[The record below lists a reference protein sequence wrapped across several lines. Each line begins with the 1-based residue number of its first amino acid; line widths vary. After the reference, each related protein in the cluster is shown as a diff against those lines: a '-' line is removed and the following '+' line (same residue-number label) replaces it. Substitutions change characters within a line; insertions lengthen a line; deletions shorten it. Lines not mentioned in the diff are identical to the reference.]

1 MTGAGGRRY
10 HHGDLR
16 SAIVDESMAV
26 LAEDGLVGFSVAK
39 VARRI
44 GVSPASP
51 YRHFADKNEVLAAVA
66 VRVAV
71 ELREYLGDA
80 VDRAGPAPAER
91 FAAMVGAYT
100 RFVMSRRVGLDLV
113 YLEPF
118 QDPRYADLHSK
129 ARDLRVLRLVVAKQA
144 LPGADGRQ
152 AVELLKQTTA
162 LAHGYAGLHVHSEHT
177 RRAPNLDRI
186 QSSAEAAARI
196 LVAGHLLH
204 EPAGRAI

>member
-1 MTGAGGRRY
+1 MTETGGRRY

-16 SAIVDESMAV
+16 SAIVDESLAV

-51 YRHFADKNEVLAAVA
+51 YRHFADRNEVLAAA
-66 VRVAV
+66 AERVAV
-71 ELREYLGDA
+71 ELRECLQDA
-80 VDRAGPAPAER
+80 VDRADGAPAER

-100 RFVMSRRVGLDLV
+100 GYVMSRRVGLDLV

-118 QDPRYADLHSK
+118 QDPKYAELHSK
-129 ARDLRVLRLVVAKQA
+129 ARDLRVLRLVLAKQA
-144 LPGADGRQ
+144 LPDADGRQ
-152 AVELLKQTTA
+152 AVEMLMQTTA
-162 LAHGYAGLHVHSEHT
+162 LAHGYAGLHIHSEHT

-186 QSSAEAAARI
+186 QSSAVAAARI
-196 LVAGHLLH
+196 LVAGHLLR
-204 EPAGRAI
+204 EPTTSAP